1 MRNVDPLPT
10 SQDKTHRQPQS
21 IRHCV
26 NFAAKTTTRA
36 PQCLC
41 IFIAFCS
48 PCCTSVGA
56 YDCAF
61 NANIFQVSL
70 ACAAL

>member
-36 PQCLC
+36 PQCPLYLHR
-41 IFIAFCS
+41 FLQ
-48 PCCTSVGA
+48 PLLHKRGRV
-56 YDCAF
+56 
-61 NANIFQVSL
+61 
-70 ACAAL
+70 